1 MGTVATAVPQ
11 KRSFLSRF
19 RLQHA
24 LSGLLTWYRSFR
36 SFADRRSALSQ
47 RRKHNITQNFRRF

>member
-24 LSGLLTWYRSFR
+24 LSGLLTWYRSFSR
-36 SFADRRSALSQ
+36 SLIAEVLCLSAG
-47 RRKHNITQNFRRF
+47 NIT